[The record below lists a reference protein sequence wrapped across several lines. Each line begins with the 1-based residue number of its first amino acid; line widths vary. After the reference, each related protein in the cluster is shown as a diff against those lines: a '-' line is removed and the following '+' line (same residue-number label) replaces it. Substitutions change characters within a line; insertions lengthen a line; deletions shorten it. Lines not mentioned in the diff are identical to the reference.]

1 MHFPTVT
8 GSNLER
14 RSFTLPDDLEGEVN
28 LVILAF
34 WRDHQS
40 LVDTWMPLARRL
52 QTRHSGL
59 VAYEL
64 PVIESRSRVSQ
75 WFIDSGMRSGI
86 RDRTTREHTITL
98 YIDKAEFLA
107 TLEIEDD
114 STIRTQWPLSRRRP
128 WRCCEYEVVPIS
140 SCSPTP
146 TRNST
151 ERLSPRSLTS
161 GGFRRRRLL
170 DAYFGRAM
178 PR

>member
-75 WFIDSGMRSGI
+75 WFIDNGMRSGI

-114 STIRTQWPLSRRRP
+114 STIRTLLIDRAGRILWRSDGPLDPAKEQALSEFLEP
-128 WRCCEYEVVPIS
+128 
-140 SCSPTP
+140 SPT
-146 TRNST
+146 T
-151 ERLSPRSLTS
+151 
-161 GGFRRRRLL
+161 
-170 DAYFGRAM
+170 A
-178 PR
+178 